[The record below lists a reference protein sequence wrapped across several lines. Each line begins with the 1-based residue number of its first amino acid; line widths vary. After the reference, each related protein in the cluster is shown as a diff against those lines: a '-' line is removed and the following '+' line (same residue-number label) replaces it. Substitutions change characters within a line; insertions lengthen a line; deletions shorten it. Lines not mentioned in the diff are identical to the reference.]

1 MMNREKLNQTAVELM
16 EKHNFTAPD
25 GKPVEGNDAI
35 FYANIRHAFAVFADR
50 IKGCA
55 SDPEIAIAATPVRAA
70 CTLYNDEQKVQ
81 RLEQLAKMNAKD
93 ATMDYL
99 NRRTVSGIKLVY
111 DEKSE
116 AWKTDDTIVPITGSE
131 FVEIVLSAA
140 YNTIADACCIWADN
154 LFTVKHGDDS
164 KSKGTKIEEGITKIS
179 MRESLIQLRND
190 KGWTLPPDKKVGNT
204 YLCNQLNQ
212 VIAMIT
218 GGLNIKMSNADVIF
232 LADTIFGTSWKITDG
247 VDKDGN
253 KSEAKFVT
261 RNVSTILNAMYIALY
276 QRVNKLSYRH
286 NNQTGADRNAA
297 KSVKNNAAMAES
309 GKAEEFQPLATAP
322 AGPVTIGTAETK

>member
-1 MMNREKLNQTAVELM
+1 MMNRVKLNQNAVELVD
-16 EKHNFTAPD
+16 KHAFTTPD

-35 FYANIRHAFAVFADR
+35 FYANIRHAFSVFTDR
-50 IKGCA
+50 IKNCTNE
-55 SDPEIAIAATPVRAA
+55 PEIAIAATPVRAA
-70 CTLYNDEQKVQ
+70 CALYNNEQKVQ

-99 NRRTVSGIKLVY
+99 NRRTVSGFKLVTE
-111 DEKSE
+111 DEE
-116 AWKTDDTIVPITGSE
+116 WKVSATMVPITGSE

-140 YNTIADACCIWADN
+140 YNTVADACCIWADN

-164 KSKGTKIEEGITKIS
+164 KSKGAKIEEGITRIS

-190 KGWTLPPDKKVGNT
+190 KGWTLPTDKKVGNT

-212 VIAMIT
+212 VISMIT
-218 GGLNIKMSNADVIF
+218 GGLDIKMSNADVIF
-232 LADTIFGTSWKITDG
+232 LADTIFGTSWKITDD
-247 VDKDGN
+247 VDEDGN

-286 NNQTGADRNAA
+286 DNKTGADRNAA
-297 KSVKNNAAMAES
+297 KSMKHNVAMAES
-309 GKAEEFQPLATAP
+309 GKAAEYQPLVTAP
-322 AGPVTIGTAETK
+322 AGPVTLGTAETK